1 MINDSMQ
8 HVENKMPLVTI
19 IIPVYRVE
27 RFLNRCLDSVI
38 NQTYKNIE
46 ILVVVDL
53 ECNVDRSA
61 EICRHYEKAEQRLII
76 IDQKNRGLSGA
87 RNEALDKASGE
98 YIMFIDGDDFI
109 DEHMTENLLKTAQEN
124 HSDLVIGN
132 FQSCNAADKINY
144 IYHEPK
150 YLSGHDAFN
159 LLIDSKE
166 GVVIRTAWGKLYSRE
181 LIGSFRYREHSY
193 CEDMLMIH
201 HILDRAKVIYFDPT
215 IYYYYVMN
223 ENSLDR
229 SSFKMGQ
236 TAFIDATREWM
247 GYIAD
252 HYPDLMGKAVSFH
265 IRSIANISFLVL
277 TIKDQDIKYYLDN
290 CGNEIRKYKS
300 EWIKSEYLET
310 REKIKA
316 CLVMKHLW
324 GMCKLLNRVKGRT

>member
-1 MINDSMQ
+1 
-8 HVENKMPLVTI
+8 
-19 IIPVYRVE
+19 
-27 RFLNRCLDSVI
+27 
-38 NQTYKNIE
+38 
-46 ILVVVDL
+46 
-53 ECNVDRSA
+53 
-61 EICRHYEKAEQRLII
+61 
-76 IDQKNRGLSGA
+76 
-87 RNEALDKASGE
+87 
-98 YIMFIDGDDFI
+98 
-109 DEHMTENLLKTAQEN
+109 
-124 HSDLVIGN
+124 
-132 FQSCNAADKINY
+132 
-144 IYHEPK
+144 
-150 YLSGHDAFN
+150 
-159 LLIDSKE
+159 
-166 GVVIRTAWGKLYSRE
+166 
-181 LIGSFRYREHSY
+181 
-193 CEDMLMIH
+193 
-201 HILDRAKVIYFDPT
+201 VIYFDPT

>member
-1 MINDSMQ
+1 MLNDGMQ
-8 HVENKMPLVTI
+8 YTENKMPLVTI

-27 RFLNRCLDSVI
+27 RFLKRCLDSVI

-53 ECNVDRSA
+53 KCNVDKSA
-61 EICRHYEKAEQRLII
+61 EICRCYEKAEQRITI

-87 RNEALDKASGE
+87 RNEALDRASGE

-109 DEHMTENLLKTAQEN
+109 DEHMTENLLRTAQEN

-144 IYHEPK
+144 IYHEPR
-150 YLSGHDAFN
+150 YLSGYDAFN

-181 LIGSFRYREHSY
+181 LIGSCRYKEHSY

-201 HILDRAKVIYFDPT
+201 HVLDCAKVIYFDPT

-229 SSFKMGQ
+229 SRFKMGQ
-236 TAFIDATREWM
+236 TAFTDATREWM
-247 GYIAD
+247 EYIAE
-252 HYPDLMGKAVSFH
+252 HYPELMEKAVSFH
-265 IRSIANISFLVL
+265 IRSIANISLLVL
-277 TIKDQDIKYYLDN
+277 TIKDQETKYYLDN
-290 CGNEIRKYKS
+290 CGNEIRRYKS
-300 EWIKSEYLET
+300 EWIKSKYLET
-310 REKIKA
+310 KEKIKA
-316 CLVMKHLW
+316 YLVMKHMW
-324 GMCKLLNRVKGRT
+324 GMCKLLNRVKGRK